1 MSTQNKT
8 YVKLLETLCDF
19 VNPMNYIINYLNQV
33 WSSCVN
39 QKDVH
44 YEKYSYKLIKL
55 SLKSPHFRP

>member
-8 YVKLLETLCDF
+8 YAKLLETLCDF

-44 YEKYSYKLIKL
+44 YLWEIFLQINKVV
-55 SLKSPHFRP
+55 LKVTSF

>member
-44 YEKYSYKLIKL
+44 YLWEIFLQINKVV
-55 SLKSPHFRP
+55 LKVTSF